1 MIVDSAGV
9 VRNNIGRCSHPLL
22 GPLPTRRAHLE
33 ELSLSESA
41 CWHQPGQET
50 EYSPTRSLLC
60 PFTRAFTSILP
71 TPLPKPN
78 NLASALL
85 GHLCL
90 SLGPGETGQ
99 CLDKPQGITAQDALY
114 QGPRITAKVWETR
127 KPTGYLERFLLER
140 HAHSGEEAERVGG
153 I

>member
-9 VRNNIGRCSHPLL
+9 VRNNTRRCSHPLL
-22 GPLPTRRAHLE
+22 GPPPHTVGAPGGAESIRVSMLASAWSGNRIFPRQVLALSFHTGVHIHPTH
-33 ELSLSESA
+33 
-41 CWHQPGQET
+41 
-50 EYSPTRSLLC
+50 
-60 PFTRAFTSILP
+60 
-71 TPLPKPN
+71 PLPKPN

-90 SLGPGETGQ
+90 NLGPGETGQ
-99 CLDKPQGITAQDALY
+99 CLDKPQGIIAQDALY

-127 KPTGYLERFLLER
+127 KPTGYLERFLLEG
-140 HAHSGEEAERVGG
+140 HAHSGGEAERVG